1 MAGRLTLVSEWLG
14 IVELGQVCNRLRS
27 RNVELF
33 QQLGAWVATT
43 SDGELQR
50 LFADACHRHAWHA
63 ELWADR
69 TPTIP
74 PVAPV
79 TPVAPVADALEARR
93 PAADTA
99 DPADLARRREYH
111 DSLAAIADE
120 LAALRRRID
129 ATLDPST
136 ARTLDL
142 IDVDLSDLRR
152 RLAG

>member
-1 MAGRLTLVSEWLG
+1 VAGRLTLVSEWLG
-14 IVELGQVCNRLRS
+14 IVELGQVCSRLRS
-27 RNVELF
+27 RNVDLF
-33 QQLGAWVATT
+33 HQLGAWVATT

-74 PVAPV
+74 VAPV
-79 TPVAPVADALEARR
+79 DPVADAAEARR

-99 DPADLARRREYH
+99 DPADAARRREYH
-111 DSLAAIADE
+111 DSIAE
-120 LAALRRRID
+120 IAHGLAALRRRID